1 MITITNRT
9 NTNLLFILP
18 TQGTIALKANES
30 TSIKSVSILED
41 VPMLK
46 KLVDKY
52 RIKVTTD
59 NKNTYTRLSSEL
71 RIHYIEPTVEPE
83 TPVVTEE
90 HPKRRRRRSYEVEE
104 TTEPTESAESTET
117 NTEVE
122 TPTEE

>member
-83 TPVVTEE
+83 TPVEQ
-90 HPKRRRRRSYEVEE
+90 PKRRRRRSYEVEE
-104 TTEPTESAESTET
+104 TPEPTESTESTET